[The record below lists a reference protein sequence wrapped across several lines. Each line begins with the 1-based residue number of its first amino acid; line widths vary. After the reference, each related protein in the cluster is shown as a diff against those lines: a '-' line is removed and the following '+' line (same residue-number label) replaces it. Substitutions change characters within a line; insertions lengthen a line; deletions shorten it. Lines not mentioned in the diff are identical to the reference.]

1 MRAFRVAILI
11 SCLILFTL
19 SQTYSREGE
28 GDDISTLQGDKIE
41 IGLDIEGDFAAL
53 DIESGEE
60 DACASAF
67 GEEAVA
73 VCKAVSSQEPAHY
86 LKLLYRSLKSRC
98 QLHW

>member
-11 SCLILFTL
+11 SCLISFTL
-19 SQTYSREGE
+19 SQTYSGE
-28 GDDISTLQGDKIE
+28 GDDSSTLQGGKIE
-41 IGLDIEGDFAAL
+41 IDIDTEGDFAAL

-86 LKLLYRSLKSRC
+86 LKLLHRSLKSRC